1 MLPKPFY
8 LLLPLPLLAA
18 CHSGQPPETATA
30 ASQAAADQT
39 SCHTNMPQRFAAG
52 AAAPTPAGATTA
64 GAGAGTPSHQG
75 MVWVKGGRFRMGATD
90 REGRPDEYPA
100 HEVQLDG
107 FWIDATEVTNAQ
119 FAAFVQA
126 TGYRTVAER
135 KPDWEELKK
144 QLSSG
149 TPKPADEL
157 LVAASLT
164 FYQPDRPVP
173 LNDASQWW
181 RWTPGADWRH
191 PQGPQSS
198 INGKDHYP
206 VTQVAWEDAVAYARW
221 ASKRL
226 PTEAEWEYAAR
237 GGLTSKKY
245 SWGDEDVEIGKPK
258 ANTWQGSFPNHDEPR
273 DGFAGAAPV
282 KSFQP
287 NAYGLY
293 DMAGNVWEWVD
304 DWYAPD
310 YYQTVAGQVAQNPRG
325 PARSY
330 DPQEPTVPKK
340 VTRGGSFM
348 CNASY
353 CTGYRVSAKMKSSP
367 DTGLE
372 NTGFRCVSSL

>member
-1 MLPKPFY
+1 MISKPPY
-8 LLLPLPLLAA
+8 LLFLLPFAA
-18 CHSGQPPETATA
+18 CRHQEPSTATGPA
-30 ASQAAADQT
+30 IELQT
-39 SCHTNMPQRFAAG
+39 SCHSNLPQRFAPVAS
-52 AAAPTPAGATTA
+52 TPVDSPYIAVQA
-64 GAGAGTPSHQG
+64 PSHQG
-75 MVWVKGGRFRMGATD
+75 MVWVKGGRFQMGATD

-100 HEVQLDG
+100 HSVQLAG

-126 TGYRTVAER
+126 TGYQTVAER
-135 KPDWEELKK
+135 KPNWEELKK
-144 QLSSG
+144 QLPTG

-164 FYQPDRPVP
+164 FSQPSQPIP

-181 RWTPGADWRH
+181 RWTPGANWRH
-191 PQGPQSS
+191 PQGPQST
-198 INGKDHYP
+198 IEGKEGYP

-237 GGLTSKKY
+237 GGLAGKKY
-245 SWGDEDVEIGKPK
+245 SWGDEDVETGKPK
-258 ANTWQGSFPNHDEPR
+258 ANTWQGSFPDHDLQQ
-273 DGFAGAAPV
+273 DGFAGLAPV
-282 KSFQP
+282 RSFQP

-293 DMAGNVWEWVD
+293 DMAGNVWEWVN
-304 DWYAPD
+304 DWYTPTYHQTLAG
-310 YYQTVAGQVAQNPRG
+310 TVAENPGG
-325 PARSY
+325 PTESY

-340 VTRGGSFM
+340 ITRGGSFM

-353 CTGYRVSAKMKSSP
+353 CKGYRASAKMKSSP

-372 NTGFRCVSSL
+372 NTGFRCVSSR